1 MSAEVVGLILYAVQI
16 ATLGAI
22 YAVIALGLN
31 VNWGFSGL
39 MNAGIAG
46 FVAIGAYASAILT
59 APNGAGSLGPMG
71 WPLWAG
77 WLAAMGAAGVLALV
91 MGTITV
97 NLRADYLAIAT
108 IGIAEILRLVVR
120 NEDWLTGGP
129 LGVSPLARPFESLG
143 NPWAPILF
151 LLLLLAIVA
160 GLYWLAERAIRSP
173 WGRVQRALRE
183 NEAAAAAMGK
193 DVRAFRLQSFVL
205 GATFMGLGGALL
217 AHFSK
222 YMSPDAVDPL
232 TTTFLVW
239 VMLIAG
245 GSGNNRGAIL
255 GAFLI
260 WGIWAATD
268 FLTSYLPS
276 DVATRAAYLRLFL
289 IGLALQIIL
298 IRRPEGLIGERPPRP
313 ADAP

>member
-1 MSAEVVGLILYAVQI
+1 
-16 ATLGAI
+16 
-22 YAVIALGLN
+22 
-31 VNWGFSGL
+31 

-46 FVAIGAYASAILT
+46 FVAVGAYTSAILT
-59 APNGAGSLGPMG
+59 APNGAGQLGVIGLPVWVG
-71 WPLWAG
+71 WI
-77 WLAAMGAAGVLALV
+77 AAMGTAGVLALIV
-91 MGTITV
+91 GMITV

-108 IGIAEILRLVVR
+108 IGIAEILRLIVR
-120 NEDWLTGGP
+120 NEDWMTGGP
-129 LGVSPLARPFESLG
+129 LGVSPLARPFEGLG

-151 LLLLLAIVA
+151 LLLLLVIVA
-160 GLYWLAERAIRSP
+160 AVYWLAERAIRSP

-183 NEAAAAAMGK
+183 NEAATAAMGK

-205 GATFMGLGGALL
+205 GATFMGLGGAML

-222 YMSPDAVDPL
+222 YMSPDVIDPL
-232 TTTFLVW
+232 TTTFLIW

-260 WGIWAATD
+260 WGLWAATD
-268 FLTSYLPS
+268 FLTAYLPA
-276 DVATRAAYLRLFL
+276 DIATRAAYLRLFL

-298 IRRPEGLIGERPPRP
+298 IYRPEGLIGERPPRP
-313 ADAP
+313 ADGR